1 MDTVKKTTGKAARVI
16 ASVFG
21 TLVGLAGIEHGIFET
36 LQGKIIPKERMINAI
51 GDANKLWEGASERAI
66 TIIPNIYITGII
78 AMILGMIMVIW
89 SIGFVQRKY
98 GGIVLI
104 SLSIALFLFGGG
116 MAPITMG
123 LIAGIVAIRI
133 GKPISWMRKY
143 MGKRIHKLFAATW
156 PWTFLVAV
164 GLFLTTVEITI
175 VGWFFGIHDAGVLTS
190 LLWSLAYPML
200 LFILISVLSGLAYD
214 SKE

>member
-1 MDTVKKTTGKAARVI
+1 MDTAKKTTGEAARVI

-78 AMILGMIMVIW
+78 AMILGVIMVIW

-104 SLSIALFLFGGG
+104 ILSIALFLFGGG

-133 GKPISWMRKY
+133 GKPISWMR
-143 MGKRIHKLFAATW
+143 
-156 PWTFLVAV
+156 
-164 GLFLTTVEITI
+164 
-175 VGWFFGIHDAGVLTS
+175 
-190 LLWSLAYPML
+190 
-200 LFILISVLSGLAYD
+200 
-214 SKE
+214 